1 MKRYLILAAISALT
15 LPALAQS
22 AQVCICTAPAGC
34 TIASDPFPA
43 LPTEQPTMCTLK
55 AANGSTIAQNAPVDS
70 ATIPLSNAT
79 RCSPASPAYNPGPA
93 GSKACSVFAGNTY
106 AVGNTLTFTMTATY
120 ASSGETGVSAPLA
133 FTNVV
138 SLPINTPSKP
148 LNLREARWG
157 TPDGELLHD
166 MRLAWME

>member
-1 MKRYLILAAISALT
+1 MLKILVLLLFAT
-15 LPALAQS
+15 PVFAQA

-43 LPTEQPTMCTLK
+43 PPAEQPTLCTLK
-55 AANGSTIAQNAPVDS
+55 AANGTNIGVPTAPVDS

-79 RCSPASPAYNPGPA
+79 RCSPASPTYVPGPA
-93 GSKACSVFAGNTY
+93 GSKACSIFAGNTY
-106 AVGNTLTFTMTATY
+106 VTGNTLTFTMTATY

-138 SLPINTPSKP
+138 ALPVTNTKP
-148 LNLREARWG
+148 MNLRAAVWG
-157 TPDGELLHD
+157 TPDGEPLHD